1 MATITLPKKR
11 KNIDLPID
19 TLQKLSIMAAS
30 QGKSLKACIE
40 GLLISKAETLKIE
53 ISNPSP
59 SSDEYFT
66 NSDNLAEIEK
76 RVKAYKESKDEDKI
90 TLRSAEEITNFIN
103 NL

>member
-1 MATITLPKKR
+1 
-11 KNIDLPID
+11 
-19 TLQKLSIMAAS
+19 MAAS
-30 QGKSLKACIE
+30 QGKSLKAFIE

-59 SSDEYFT
+59 SNDEYFT
-66 NSDNLAEIEK
+66 DSDNLAEIEK
-76 RVKAYKESKDEDKI
+76 RVKAYKGSKDEDKI